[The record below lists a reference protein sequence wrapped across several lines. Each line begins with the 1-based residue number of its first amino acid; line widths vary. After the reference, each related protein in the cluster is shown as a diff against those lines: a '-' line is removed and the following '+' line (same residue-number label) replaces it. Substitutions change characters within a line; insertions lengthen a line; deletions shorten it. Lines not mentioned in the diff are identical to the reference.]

1 MATLFSGGLIFDG
14 NVLLEGHAVLVENG
28 IVSRCAP
35 VSEFAGFDGV
45 LVDTSGNTL
54 LPGLFDC
61 HVHLVFSG
69 SADPFQELKNFRQ
82 ERSQSR
88 RSKMLRLIYLEGLP
102 LYETVAERTIS
113 SLLYEIP
120 VMQEKLSDQQ

>member
-14 NVLLEGHAVLVENG
+14 NELLEHHAVLVENDT
-28 IVSRCAP
+28 ISRCAP
-35 VSEFAGFDGV
+35 TSEFAGFNGV

-69 SADPFQELKNFRQ
+69 SPD
-82 ERSQSR
+82 
-88 RSKMLRLIYLEGLP
+88 
-102 LYETVAERTIS
+102 
-113 SLLYEIP
+113 SL
-120 VMQEKLSDQQ
+120 